1 MMMDMGAVMIVAM
14 AVMMIAMMGG
24 AAWVAVRKLVRRNK

>member
-1 MMMDMGAVMIVAM
+1 MMMDMGAVMIVVM

-24 AAWVAVRKLVRRNK
+24 AAWAAVRKLVRCNK